1 MGASLRETRT
11 QADVNIYPV
20 IQEMRDAVTGVFSS
34 LKRLLED
41 YFHVPESRMR
51 SSRQRGDQKR
61 LRDNR
66 DRTPCSP
73 MPALLGERWNCQ
85 IAVRAPDQLTWRR
98 PLAWSTHRSAYP
110 FFRYALPDL
119 YSSVV
124 YMIPPQHHLLSGG
137 CNSPYPEVV

>member
-20 IQEMRDAVTGVFSS
+20 IQEMREAVTGVFSS

-61 LRDNR
+61 LRDIATGR
-66 DRTPCSP
+66 PVRQCLPFWAKGGIVKSP
-73 MPALLGERWNCQ
+73 SA
-85 IAVRAPDQLTWRR
+85 R
-98 PLAWSTHRSAYP
+98 P
-110 FFRYALPDL
+110 
-119 YSSVV
+119 
-124 YMIPPQHHLLSGG
+124 
-137 CNSPYPEVV
+137 NSPLGGDRWLGLRTGLHIPSSGMHFLTFILQSCI

>member
-85 IAVRAPDQLTWRR
+85 IAVRPPRAR
-98 PLAWSTHRSAYP
+98 PAHLAETVDLV
-110 FFRYALPDL
+110 YAQVCI
-119 YSSVV
+119 S
-124 YMIPPQHHLLSGG
+124 LLQVCTS
-137 CNSPYPEVV
+137 